1 MERRFSLADGR
12 GALTLREEGGR
23 VALRAELPD
32 DRRGL
37 YKGWLTGA
45 DGRRYPLGT
54 FLPEH
59 GQLTLQRTLS
69 LLELQ
74 RQGVWPPLGAETA
87 LSFSPDGCSGQRKT
101 PDLPEGWERAN
112 DLAERMGDPVLRQ
125 ASAGIGEVL
134 LRRRSGETLAALPF
148 TVGGPFLL
156 TPLFCLMEVKQIGGR
171 LYACFRLDDHG
182 WPIPPG
188 QV

>member
-1 MERRFSLADGR
+1 MERRFSLADGQ

-23 VALRAELPD
+23 VVLRAELPD

-37 YKGWLTGA
+37 YKGWLTGT

-69 LLELQ
+69 LSELQ

-87 LSFSPDGCSGQRKT
+87 LSFSPDGCSGQRRRQT
-101 PDLPEGWERAN
+101 CRRAGSGRMTWPNGWETRCC
-112 DLAERMGDPVLRQ
+112 G
-125 ASAGIGEVL
+125 
-134 LRRRSGETLAALPF
+134 RRRPGLGKSSCAAAVEKRWP
-148 TVGGPFLL
+148 PFLL
-156 TPLFCLMEVKQIGGR
+156 QWAVPFC
-171 LYACFRLDDHG
+171 
-182 WPIPPG
+182 
-188 QV
+188 